1 MKIPFGS
8 LFVGSPLVP
17 GLLAVLF
24 VLGSCTV
31 IRPGQVG
38 MKQQL
43 GVLSD
48 KTRTQG
54 VVWYFPLSFDLL
66 RPISALNTW
75 PKTCIFFR
83 RV

>member
-1 MKIPFGS
+1 MKSPVGS

-43 GVLSD
+43 GVLSEIAD
-48 KTRTQG
+48 KLDF
-54 VVWYFPLSFDLL
+54 VFHSCY
-66 RPISALNTW
+66 N
-75 PKTCIFFR
+75 C
-83 RV
+83 